1 MYVIERRICLKAQ
14 FSKKKNYSNATREK
28 IITLGATCFP
38 KPALFAFILFATVST
53 LSNANSVSG
62 FFPLFSSTVFFDSIG
77 LVVLFLAPLKLVDAF
92 RLLISLGAVQG
103 QAKCQK
109 SAKSQNKEFG
119 KLSDNMYLC
128 LLQFD
133 KFSIQADAINGNDV
147 NVLKFALKIR

>member
-1 MYVIERRICLKAQ
+1 MQEKL
-14 FSKKKNYSNATREK
+14 EK

-103 QAKCQK
+103 
-109 SAKSQNKEFG
+109 
-119 KLSDNMYLC
+119 
-128 LLQFD
+128 
-133 KFSIQADAINGNDV
+133 
-147 NVLKFALKIR
+147 